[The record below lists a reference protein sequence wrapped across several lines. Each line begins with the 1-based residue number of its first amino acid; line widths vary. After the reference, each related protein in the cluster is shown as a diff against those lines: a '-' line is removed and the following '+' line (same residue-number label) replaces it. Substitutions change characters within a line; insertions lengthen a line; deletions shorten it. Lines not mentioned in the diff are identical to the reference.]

1 MTEGR
6 PVVLLPLAEYRTL
19 LEQNVLAPKQG
30 KYNPLS
36 AKQKRKVQD
45 KVDAACVVVMVS
57 IAVCRVVVVYKHT
70 CHRFGIVFAASC
82 VRDFPTPSV
91 QV

>member
-1 MTEGR
+1 MEGR

-36 AKQKRKVQD
+36 AKQKRKVD
-45 KVDAACVVVMVS
+45 EKIAAACVVIMVS
-57 IAVCRVVVVYKHT
+57 ISLSTLA
-70 CHRFGIVFAASC
+70 
-82 VRDFPTPSV
+82 
-91 QV
+91 